1 VADAPIQE
9 RCVPSYY
16 PKTEV
21 LKDDFADIS
30 LHDIF
35 ERLSNY
41 DCHKAYR
48 RRANRKFENTTQW
61 ILTHPDFVTWL
72 NGEGPQCLWL
82 SGIGSLTSHAAYYVV
97 NTDSLTHSWL
107 R

>member
-1 VADAPIQE
+1 MADASIQE
-9 RCVPSYY
+9 QYVPYSL
-16 PKTEV
+16 PKTKV

-30 LHDIF
+30 THDIF

-61 ILTHPDFVTWL
+61 ILTYPDFVTWL
-72 NGEGPQCLWL
+72 NGEGPQCLLL
-82 SGIGSLTSHAAYYVV
+82 SGIGELTSHAAHYVV
-97 NTDSLTHSWL
+97 NTDFLYL
-107 R
+107 